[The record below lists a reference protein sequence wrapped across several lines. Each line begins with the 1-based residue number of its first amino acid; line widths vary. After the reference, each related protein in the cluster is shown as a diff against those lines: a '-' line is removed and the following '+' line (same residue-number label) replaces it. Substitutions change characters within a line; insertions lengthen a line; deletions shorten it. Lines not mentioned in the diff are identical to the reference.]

1 MGPAPAQANKPQ
13 DPQRYLAQGE
23 KLGGTPFVSQGGEI
37 QGDAW
42 AFVPVREI
50 NELRRQAVEALEA
63 SLRLRRQLPAPA
75 GRPPSGT

>member
-42 AFVPVREI
+42 AFLPVRRST
-50 NELRRQAVEALEA
+50 NCAARLWKPG
-63 SLRLRRQLPAPA
+63 SLFAP
-75 GRPPSGT
+75 S